1 MRKFVFMAFAA
12 ASMLSCLSTSS
23 AFAEQ
28 RHVAPQD
35 TPLALFK
42 AIYGEYP
49 DNEPADSWHKA
60 DKVWLGEGDVGK
72 LPTWETLA
80 LSHDAASLNARVE
93 KKIAKSGDVCIDFDQ
108 LSDSQDPNIARYKI
122 VAPSAQSTGP
132 AVYQIYIQGT
142 WRKDISK
149 ITYAL
154 VQERGKWRVD
164 DIVTY
169 SKDGKG
175 RPIESGAKKMLKACL

>member
-1 MRKFVFMAFAA
+1 MRKFVFMTFVAG
-12 ASMLSCLSTSS
+12 SMFSCLSISS

-28 RHVAPQD
+28 RRVAPQD

-42 AIYGEYP
+42 AIYGQYP
-49 DNEPADSWHKA
+49 DNEPLDSWHKA
-60 DKVWLGEGDVGK
+60 DKAWLGAGDVGK
-72 LPTWETLA
+72 LPTWETLP
-80 LSHDAASLNARVE
+80 LSHDAAALNARVE
-93 KKIAKSGDVCIDFDQ
+93 KKIAKSRDVCIDFDQ
-108 LSDSQDPNIARYKI
+108 VSDSQDPNIARYKI

-132 AVYQIYIQGT
+132 AAYQIYIQGT

-154 VQERGKWRVD
+154 VQEEGKWRVD

-169 SKDGKG
+169 SKDNKG
-175 RPIESGAKKMLKACL
+175 RAIESRAKKMLKACL